1 MEITQVLC
9 YTESVDDRRTHN
21 LTLAIEE
28 DVLLAARRVALTR
41 QTSVNELVRQFLAD
55 LVHQTDRRRTARSRL
70 SKMMEQGL
78 VKVGKRTWK
87 REDLY
92 ER

>member
-1 MEITQVLC
+1 VEN
-9 YTESVDDRRTHN
+9 RRTHN

-28 DVLLAARRVALTR
+28 DLLLAARRLALSRRT
-41 QTSVNELVRQFLAD
+41 TVNQLVRQFLAD
-55 LVHQTDRRRTARSRL
+55 LVHQTDRRRAARSRL
-70 SKMMEQGL
+70 KKILEQGL
-78 VKVGKRTWK
+78 VKVGRRTWK

>member
-1 MEITQVLC
+1 VE
-9 YTESVDDRRTHN
+9 DRRTHN

-28 DVLLAARRVALTR
+28 DLLLSARRLALSRRT
-41 QTSVNELVRQFLAD
+41 TVNQLVRQFLAD
-55 LVHQTDRRRTARSRL
+55 LVHQTDRRRSARSRL
-70 SKMMEQGL
+70 KKMLDQGL
-78 VKVGKRTWK
+78 VKVGGRTWK